1 MGPWRLFTLST
12 PGPDRPL
19 SPGRPRKSLL
29 LCGDI
34 SGVETASDAPA
45 RLSVPAALTRTNKP
59 GPRLSPQ
66 PQLGSSQLAPPRLA
80 IDHLS
85 PHSFSHN
92 LPIPEAMFQPQP
104 TPYSYSASSFA
115 SYPYG
120 LGAAHS
126 LDFLF
131 PTGGAGTAAGAAGGA
146 AGAGGAG
153 AGAGAVA
160 GAGAG
165 PGSALGPA
173 SCGALYPYSSPS
185 PHSALHQP
193 QRRRLNRTGSPIIKM
208 EEQEPGL
215 HDMAAQQAAAERFQP
230 GLEGPFVG
238 EKTPS
243 DAITQEYAKADPV
256 YVEKTIALPQTYSH
270 YRQIKGDGNCGWRA
284 IAFAYYEKLID
295 LGDQAQIE
303 GEVARLMSLGHMIS
317 NIGRYEYHEDF
328 AEEAHNLLRD
338 IAANIA
344 NPGLAR
350 VILLQRFNDS
360 TIEANII
367 YYFRILSATSL
378 KANAAIYDD
387 FAADFGG
394 IANYCSQAIDI
405 VNREIEHLG
414 IIGLANLLLKPIDF
428 VLEIAYL
435 DRSPGSQVNRYRFPE
450 EANQQDTT
458 SLGPTIY
465 LLYRPDHYDI
475 LYRAP
480 PIQAPAPPV
489 IPVSVPAPSGSVDLQ
504 INRVSNF
511 TNSININ
518 HGGNPTGFGTGS
530 MNVLAMLPGFS
541 MNSLGGLGVGE
552 LGELSGLSPLTSPP
566 SAASPVGDPFVS
578 SQQSS
583 PWMSQ
588 FSEVPQQQP
597 PPPPPPPPSTLP
609 PTSAVSVSP
618 LTPTASMTP
627 SPTTRSSSISSLVPA
642 NNPPVP
648 PVASPSGYHIRFSPV
663 QLEYEESNRSGIREP
678 AFQTTQ
684 STTFKNS
691 VWNRAH
697 YGNPDFHP
705 EEYVPDED
713 HWERRHGR
721 AKTKSS
727 S

>member
-1 MGPWRLFTLST
+1 
-12 PGPDRPL
+12 
-19 SPGRPRKSLL
+19 
-29 LCGDI
+29 
-34 SGVETASDAPA
+34 
-45 RLSVPAALTRTNKP
+45 
-59 GPRLSPQ
+59 
-66 PQLGSSQLAPPRLA
+66 
-80 IDHLS
+80 
-85 PHSFSHN
+85 
-92 LPIPEAMFQPQP
+92 MFQPQP
-104 TPYSYSASSFA
+104 TPYSASSFA

-120 LGAAHS
+120 LGATHS

-131 PTGGAGTAAGAAGGA
+131 PTGGAGTGTPQ
-146 AGAGGAG
+146 GAGGAG
-153 AGAGAVA
+153 AGAGA
-160 GAGAG
+160 G
-165 PGSALGPA
+165 PGSSLGPA

-185 PHSALHQP
+185 PHSAVQQHHLP
-193 QRRRLNRTGSPIIKM
+193 QRRRLDRTGSPIIKM
-208 EEQEPGL
+208 EEQDSGL

-317 NIGRYEYHEDF
+317 NVGRYEYHEDF

-367 YYFRILSATSL
+367 YYFRMLSATSL

-394 IANYCSQAIDI
+394 IASYCSQAIDI

-450 EANQQDTT
+450 EANQQDTAA
-458 SLGPTIY
+458 LGPTLY

-489 IPVSVPAPSGSVDLQ
+489 MPVSIPAPSGPVDLQ
-504 INRVSNF
+504 INRVSSF
-511 TNSININ
+511 TNNLAINN
-518 HGGNPTGFGTGS
+518 VHGNPAGFGAS
-530 MNVLAMLPGFS
+530 NMNVLAMLPGFG
-541 MNSLGGLGVGE
+541 MNSLSGMGDLAD
-552 LGELSGLSPLTSPP
+552 LSSLSPLASPP
-566 SAASPVGDPFVS
+566 SAASPVADPFVT

-597 PPPPPPPPSTLP
+597 PPSTLP
-609 PTSAVSVSP
+609 PSSAVSVSP
-618 LTPTASMTP
+618 MTPTTSMTP
-627 SPTTRSSSISSLVPA
+627 SPTTRSSSISSHLPSLA
-642 NNPPVP
+642 PVP
-648 PVASPSGYHIRFSPV
+648 PAPSPSAGYHIRFSPV

-678 AFQTTQ
+678 VFQTTQ

-713 HWERRHGR
+713 HWETRGGR
-721 AKTKSS
+721 PKKKNSS

>member
-1 MGPWRLFTLST
+1 
-12 PGPDRPL
+12 
-19 SPGRPRKSLL
+19 
-29 LCGDI
+29 
-34 SGVETASDAPA
+34 
-45 RLSVPAALTRTNKP
+45 
-59 GPRLSPQ
+59 
-66 PQLGSSQLAPPRLA
+66 
-80 IDHLS
+80 
-85 PHSFSHN
+85 
-92 LPIPEAMFQPQP
+92 MFQPQP
-104 TPYSYSASSFA
+104 TPYSASSFA

-131 PTGGAGTAAGAAGGA
+131 PAGGA
-146 AGAGGAG
+146 AGISAGGVAGGAG
-153 AGAGAVA
+153 VGASVGASAGV

-173 SCGALYPYSSPS
+173 SCGALYNPYSSPS
-185 PHSALHQP
+185 PHSHSQLQHHHHQPLP
-193 QRRRLNRTGSPIIKM
+193 QRRRLNRSGSPIIKM
-208 EEQEPGL
+208 EEQDSGL

-256 YVEKTIALPQTYSH
+256 YIEKTIKNKKQKEETLNIDADQLLSTPQALPQTYSH

-295 LGDQAQIE
+295 LGDQGQIE

-350 VILLQRFNDS
+350 VILLQRFNDA

-367 YYFRILSATSL
+367 YYFRILAATSL
-378 KANAAIYDD
+378 KANASTYDD

-435 DRSPGSQVNRYRFPE
+435 DRSPGNQVNRYRFPE
-450 EANQQDTT
+450 EANQQDTV
-458 SLGPTIY
+458 LGPTLY

-480 PIQAPAPPV
+480 PVQAPAPPAV
-489 IPVSVPAPSGSVDLQ
+489 PVSVPAPSSSADIQIHRVDG
-504 INRVSNF
+504 F
-511 TNSININ
+511 TNNLTINPA
-518 HGGNPTGFGTGS
+518 GFMGN
-530 MNVLAMLPGFS
+530 MNMLTTLPGFS
-541 MNSLGGLGVGE
+541 MNSLNSLGQLSVGG
-552 LGELSGLSPLTSPP
+552 LGELSVSGMSPLTSPP
-566 SAASPVGDPFVS
+566 PAASPVGEPFVPS
-578 SQQSS
+578 RQSGSWEPQYPEVSQQ
-583 PWMSQ
+583 Q
-588 FSEVPQQQP
+588 
-597 PPPPPPPPSTLP
+597 PPPPSTLP
-609 PTSAVSVSP
+609 PSSAVAVSP
-618 LTPTASMTP
+618 MTASASMTP
-627 SPTTRSSSISSLVPA
+627 SPTTRSSSISSLLPS
-642 NNPPVP
+642 NPPAQS
-648 PVASPSGYHIRFSPV
+648 VASPSGYHIRFSPV
-663 QLEYEESNRSGIREP
+663 QLEYEESNRTGIREP
-678 AFQTTQ
+678 VFQTTQ

-705 EEYVPDED
+705 EEYVPDEEQ
-713 HWERRHGR
+713 WERRGGR
-721 AKTKSS
+721 AKARSNS
-727 S
+727 

>member
-1 MGPWRLFTLST
+1 
-12 PGPDRPL
+12 
-19 SPGRPRKSLL
+19 
-29 LCGDI
+29 
-34 SGVETASDAPA
+34 
-45 RLSVPAALTRTNKP
+45 
-59 GPRLSPQ
+59 Q
-66 PQLGSSQLAPPRLA
+66 
-80 IDHLS
+80 
-85 PHSFSHN
+85 
-92 LPIPEAMFQPQP
+92 
-104 TPYSYSASSFA
+104 
-115 SYPYG
+115 
-120 LGAAHS
+120 
-126 LDFLF
+126 
-131 PTGGAGTAAGAAGGA
+131 
-146 AGAGGAG
+146 
-153 AGAGAVA
+153 
-160 GAGAG
+160 
-165 PGSALGPA
+165 
-173 SCGALYPYSSPS
+173 
-185 PHSALHQP
+185 
-193 QRRRLNRTGSPIIKM
+193 
-208 EEQEPGL
+208 
-215 HDMAAQQAAAERFQP
+215 
-230 GLEGPFVG
+230 GPFVG

-578 SQQSS
+578 S
-583 PWMSQ
+583 
-588 FSEVPQQQP
+588 
-597 PPPPPPPPSTLP
+597 
-609 PTSAVSVSP
+609 
-618 LTPTASMTP
+618 
-627 SPTTRSSSISSLVPA
+627 ISSLVPA

>member
-1 MGPWRLFTLST
+1 
-12 PGPDRPL
+12 
-19 SPGRPRKSLL
+19 
-29 LCGDI
+29 
-34 SGVETASDAPA
+34 
-45 RLSVPAALTRTNKP
+45 
-59 GPRLSPQ
+59 
-66 PQLGSSQLAPPRLA
+66 
-80 IDHLS
+80 
-85 PHSFSHN
+85 
-92 LPIPEAMFQPQP
+92 MFQPQP
-104 TPYSYSASSFA
+104 TPYSASSFA

-120 LGAAHS
+120 LGAGHS

-131 PTGGAGTAAGAAGGA
+131 PTGGAGIAAG

-153 AGAGAVA
+153 AGAGAGGGLGAVA
-160 GAGAG
+160 GGAGVGASAGAG

-185 PHSALHQP
+185 PHSVLQHHHLP
-193 QRRRLNRTGSPIIKM
+193 QRRRLDRSGSPIIKM
-208 EEQEPGL
+208 EEQDSAL

-295 LGDQAQIE
+295 LGDQGQIE

-450 EANQQDTT
+450 EANSQDTT
-458 SLGPTIY
+458 ALGPTLY

-480 PIQAPAPPV
+480 PVQAPAPPA
-489 IPVSVPAPSGSVDLQ
+489 IPVSVPAPSGSADLQ
-504 INRVSNF
+504 IHRVDGF
-511 TNSININ
+511 TNGLTIS
-518 HGGNPTGFGTGS
+518 PTVFANNMGLLNT
-530 MNVLAMLPGFS
+530 LPGFT
-541 MNSLGGLGVGE
+541 MNSLGQLGVGG
-552 LGELSGLSPLTSPP
+552 LGELSVSVMSPLTSPP
-566 SAASPVGDPFVS
+566 PATSPVGEPFVP
-578 SQQSS
+578 SQQSG
-583 PWMSQ
+583 PWEPQ
-588 FSEVPQQQP
+588 YPEVSQQQ
-597 PPPPPPPPSTLP
+597 PPPPSTLP
-609 PTSAVSVSP
+609 PSSAVAVSP
-618 LTPTASMTP
+618 MTPNASMTP
-627 SPTTRSSSISSLVPA
+627 SPTTRSSSISSLLPS
-642 NNPPVP
+642 NPPAP

-663 QLEYEESNRSGIREP
+663 QLEYEESNRTGIREP
-678 AFQTTQ
+678 VFQTTQ

-705 EEYVPDED
+705 EEYVPDEE
-713 HWERRHGR
+713 HWERRGGR
-721 AKTKSS
+721 AKAKSS

>member
-1 MGPWRLFTLST
+1 
-12 PGPDRPL
+12 
-19 SPGRPRKSLL
+19 
-29 LCGDI
+29 
-34 SGVETASDAPA
+34 
-45 RLSVPAALTRTNKP
+45 
-59 GPRLSPQ
+59 
-66 PQLGSSQLAPPRLA
+66 
-80 IDHLS
+80 
-85 PHSFSHN
+85 
-92 LPIPEAMFQPQP
+92 MFQPQP
-104 TPYSYSASSFA
+104 TPYSASSFA

-131 PTGGAGTAAGAAGGA
+131 PTGGAAGIAAGGV
-146 AGAGGAG
+146 AGGAG
-153 AGAGAVA
+153 VGASAGV

-173 SCGALYPYSSPS
+173 SCGALYSPYSSPS
-185 PHSALHQP
+185 PHSHPALQQHHHHQPLP
-193 QRRRLNRTGSPIIKM
+193 QRRRLNRSGSPIIKM
-208 EEQEPGL
+208 EEQDSGL

-256 YVEKTIALPQTYSH
+256 YIEKTIALPQTYSH

-295 LGDQAQIE
+295 LGDQGQIE

-350 VILLQRFNDS
+350 VILLQRFNDA

-378 KANAAIYDD
+378 KANAATYDD

-435 DRSPGSQVNRYRFPE
+435 DRSPGDQVNRYRFPE
-450 EANQQDTT
+450 EANQQGTV
-458 SLGPTIY
+458 LGPTLY

-480 PIQAPAPPV
+480 PVQAPAPPA
-489 IPVSVPAPSGSVDLQ
+489 IPVSVPAPSSSADIQIHRVDG
-504 INRVSNF
+504 F
-511 TNSININ
+511 TNNLTI
-518 HGGNPTGFGTGS
+518 NPTGFMGN
-530 MNVLAMLPGFS
+530 MNILTTLPGFG
-541 MNSLGGLGVGE
+541 MNSLNSLGQLSMTG
-552 LGELSGLSPLTSPP
+552 LGELSVSSMPPLTSPP
-566 SAASPVGDPFVS
+566 PAASPVGELFVP
-578 SQQSS
+578 SQQSG
-583 PWMSQ
+583 PWEPQ
-588 FSEVPQQQP
+588 YPEVSQQQ
-597 PPPPPPPPSTLP
+597 PPPSTLP
-609 PTSAVSVSP
+609 PSSAVAVSP
-618 LTPTASMTP
+618 MTRGASMTP
-627 SPTTRSSSISSLVPA
+627 SPTTRSSSISSLLPS
-642 NNPPVP
+642 NPPVP

-678 AFQTTQ
+678 VFQTTQ

-705 EEYVPDED
+705 EEYVPDEE
-713 HWERRHGR
+713 HWERRGSGR
-721 AKTKSS
+721 AKAKSS

>member
-1 MGPWRLFTLST
+1 
-12 PGPDRPL
+12 
-19 SPGRPRKSLL
+19 
-29 LCGDI
+29 
-34 SGVETASDAPA
+34 
-45 RLSVPAALTRTNKP
+45 
-59 GPRLSPQ
+59 
-66 PQLGSSQLAPPRLA
+66 
-80 IDHLS
+80 
-85 PHSFSHN
+85 
-92 LPIPEAMFQPQP
+92 MFQPQP
-104 TPYSYSASSFA
+104 TPYSASSFA

-131 PTGGAGTAAGAAGGA
+131 PTGGAGIA
-146 AGAGGAG
+146 AGAGVGG
-153 AGAGAVA
+153 A

-185 PHSALHQP
+185 PHSALQHHHLP

-208 EEQEPGL
+208 EEQDSGL

-295 LGDQAQIE
+295 IGDQGQIE

-317 NIGRYEYHEDF
+317 NIGHYEYHEDF

-338 IAANIA
+338 IAANIG

-360 TIEANII
+360 AIEANII

-458 SLGPTIY
+458 TLGPTLY

-480 PIQAPAPPV
+480 PIQAPAPPI
-489 IPVSVPAPSGSVDLQ
+489 IPVSVPAPSNSADLQ
-504 INRVSNF
+504 INRVSGF
-511 TNSININ
+511 TNNIAVN
-518 HGGNPTGFGTGS
+518 HNDNFGASG
-530 MNVLAMLPGFS
+530 MNVLSMLPGFT
-541 MNSLGGLGVGE
+541 MNSLGQLGVSE
-552 LGELSGLSPLTSPP
+552 MGELSGMSPLTSPP
-566 SAASPVGDPFVS
+566 SAASPVGEPFVP

-583 PWMSQ
+583 PWGPQ

-597 PPPPPPPPSTLP
+597 PSTLP
-609 PTSAVSVSP
+609 PSSAVAVSP
-618 LTPTASMTP
+618 MTPSNSMTP
-627 SPTTRSSSISSLVPA
+627 SPTTRSSSISSLLPS
-642 NNPPVP
+642 NPPVP

-663 QLEYEESNRSGIREP
+663 QLEYEESNRSSIREP

-705 EEYVPDED
+705 EEYVPDEE
-713 HWERRHGR
+713 HWERRGGR
-721 AKTKSS
+721 AKAKSS

>member
-1 MGPWRLFTLST
+1 
-12 PGPDRPL
+12 
-19 SPGRPRKSLL
+19 
-29 LCGDI
+29 
-34 SGVETASDAPA
+34 
-45 RLSVPAALTRTNKP
+45 
-59 GPRLSPQ
+59 
-66 PQLGSSQLAPPRLA
+66 
-80 IDHLS
+80 
-85 PHSFSHN
+85 
-92 LPIPEAMFQPQP
+92 MFQPQP
-104 TPYSYSASSFA
+104 TPYSASSFA

-131 PTGGAGTAAGAAGGA
+131 PTGGAAGIAAGGA
-146 AGAGGAG
+146 AGGIAGGAG
-153 AGAGAVA
+153 VGASAGV

-173 SCGALYPYSSPS
+173 SCGALYNPYSSPS
-185 PHSALHQP
+185 PHSQLQHHHHQPLP
-193 QRRRLNRTGSPIIKM
+193 QRRRLNRSGSPIIKM
-208 EEQEPGL
+208 EEQDSGL

-256 YVEKTIALPQTYSH
+256 YIEKTIALPQTYSH

-295 LGDQAQIE
+295 LGDQGQIE

-350 VILLQRFNDS
+350 VILLQRFNDA

-378 KANAAIYDD
+378 KANAATYDD

-435 DRSPGSQVNRYRFPE
+435 DRSPGNQVNRYRFPE
-450 EANQQDTT
+450 EANQQDTVT
-458 SLGPTIY
+458 LGPTLY

-480 PIQAPAPPV
+480 PVQAPAPPA
-489 IPVSVPAPSGSVDLQ
+489 IPVSVPAPSGPADLQ
-504 INRVSNF
+504 IHRVDGF
-511 TNSININ
+511 TNNLTISSTPFT
-518 HGGNPTGFGTGS
+518 GNMGLLATLPTFG
-530 MNVLAMLPGFS
+530 
-541 MNSLGGLGVGE
+541 MNSLDSLGQLGVSMGGLGQLNV
-552 LGELSGLSPLTSPP
+552 SGMPPLTSPP
-566 SAASPVGDPFVS
+566 AAASPVGEAFV
-578 SQQSS
+578 
-583 PWMSQ
+583 P
-588 FSEVPQQQP
+588 PQQQSVP
-597 PPPPPPPPSTLP
+597 WEPQYPEVSQQQPPPPSTLP
-609 PTSAVSVSP
+609 PSSA
-618 LTPTASMTP
+618 A
-627 SPTTRSSSISSLVPA
+627 A
-642 NNPPVP
+642 PVT
-648 PVASPSGYHIRFSPV
+648 SPSGYHIRFSPV

-678 AFQTTQ
+678 VFQTTQ

-705 EEYVPDED
+705 EEYVPDEEQ
-713 HWERRHGR
+713 WERRGGR
-721 AKTKSS
+721 AKARSS

>member
-1 MGPWRLFTLST
+1 
-12 PGPDRPL
+12 
-19 SPGRPRKSLL
+19 
-29 LCGDI
+29 
-34 SGVETASDAPA
+34 
-45 RLSVPAALTRTNKP
+45 
-59 GPRLSPQ
+59 
-66 PQLGSSQLAPPRLA
+66 
-80 IDHLS
+80 
-85 PHSFSHN
+85 
-92 LPIPEAMFQPQP
+92 MFQPQP
-104 TPYSYSASSFA
+104 TPYSASSFA

-131 PTGGAGTAAGAAGGA
+131 PTGGAAGIAAGGV
-146 AGAGGAG
+146 AGGAG
-153 AGAGAVA
+153 VGASAGV

-173 SCGALYPYSSPS
+173 SCGALYNPYSSPS
-185 PHSALHQP
+185 PHSHSALQQHHHHQPLP
-193 QRRRLNRTGSPIIKM
+193 QRRRLNRSGSPIIKM
-208 EEQEPGL
+208 EEQDSGL

-256 YVEKTIALPQTYSH
+256 YIEKTIALPQTYSH

-295 LGDQAQIE
+295 LGDQGQIE

-328 AEEAHNLLRD
+328 AEEAHQLLRD

-367 YYFRILSATSL
+367 YYFRILAATSL
-378 KANAAIYDD
+378 KANAATYDD

-435 DRSPGSQVNRYRFPE
+435 DRSPGNQVNRYRFPE
-450 EANQQDTT
+450 EANQQDTV
-458 SLGPTIY
+458 LGPTLY

-480 PIQAPAPPV
+480 PVQTPAPPA
-489 IPVSVPAPSGSVDLQ
+489 IPVSVPAPSGSTDMQIHRVDG
-504 INRVSNF
+504 F
-511 TNSININ
+511 TNDLTI
-518 HGGNPTGFGTGS
+518 NPTTGFMGNMGL
-530 MNVLAMLPGFS
+530 LATLPSFG
-541 MNSLGGLGVGE
+541 MNSLNSLGQLSVGP
-552 LGELSGLSPLTSPP
+552 LGELNVSSISPLTSPP
-566 SAASPVGDPFVS
+566 PAASPVGEPFVP
-578 SQQSS
+578 SQQSG
-583 PWMSQ
+583 PWEPQ
-588 FSEVPQQQP
+588 YPEVSQQQP
-597 PPPPPPPPSTLP
+597 PPPATLP
-609 PTSAVSVSP
+609 PSSAAAVSP
-618 LTPTASMTP
+618 MTPSASMTP
-627 SPTTRSSSISSLVPA
+627 SPTTRSSSISSLLPS
-642 NNPPVP
+642 NPPAQ

-663 QLEYEESNRSGIREP
+663 QLEYEESNRTGIREP
-678 AFQTTQ
+678 VFQTTQ

-705 EEYVPDED
+705 EEYVPDEEQ
-713 HWERRHGR
+713 WERRGGR
-721 AKTKSS
+721 AKARSNS
-727 S
+727 